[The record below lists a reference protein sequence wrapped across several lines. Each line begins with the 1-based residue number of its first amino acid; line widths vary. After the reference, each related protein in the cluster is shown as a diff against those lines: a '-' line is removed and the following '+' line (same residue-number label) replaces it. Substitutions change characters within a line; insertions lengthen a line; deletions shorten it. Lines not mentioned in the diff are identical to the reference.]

1 VAAAERGAGREL
13 PLRIRVV
20 RPPAGVALGIQRGA
34 DEWLPPVSVSADA
47 AVLEATV
54 RVAAD
59 GAGAPP
65 RVLGALAHGPPRAR
79 FVYVTWGRRAGQP
92 ESPWDRRAK
101 VPLAGITAPLVGEA
115 LATRGRRARGEHRRH
130 RPRRRPGLRERR
142 AARRRVARGGGLT
155 EQGAVS
161 RGHRR
166 ASDPGSLPASS
177 A

>member
-1 VAAAERGAGREL
+1 VASAEHGAGREL

-115 LATRGRRARGEHRRH
+115 LATRGAVLEASIDGTGRDGGPACASVA
-130 RPRRRPGLRERR
+130 LRDGGW
-142 AARRRVARGGGLT
+142 RVVVG
-155 EQGAVS
+155 
-161 RGHRR
+161 
-166 ASDPGSLPASS
+166 
-177 A
+177 